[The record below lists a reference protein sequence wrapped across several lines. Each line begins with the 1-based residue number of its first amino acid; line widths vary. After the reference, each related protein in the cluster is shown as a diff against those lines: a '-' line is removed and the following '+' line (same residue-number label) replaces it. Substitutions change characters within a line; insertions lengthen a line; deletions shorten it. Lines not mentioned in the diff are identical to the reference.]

1 MRIILAGPRGFC
13 AGVNMAIEALE
24 QAITAYG
31 TPLFV
36 YHEIV
41 HNKWVVDWFRRQGV
55 VFVNDL
61 ADVPEG
67 RHLLYSAHGVPPSIR
82 QQAAAR
88 RLKTIDVT
96 CPLVTKV
103 HREAVRFAEKGYTI
117 LLIGH
122 AGHDEVVATMGEAP
136 DSIRLIQ
143 KTTDIDAVEVP
154 DPSRVAYLTQTTLSV
169 ADAAEIIERLR
180 QRFPQIVGP
189 ARNDIC
195 YATQNRQEAVRLL
208 AVEADVVLVVG
219 SGNSS
224 NSQRL
229 AELARACGVATHL
242 IDGPADIDMAW
253 FSSPKKEEKKNAPPP
268 GEARSEPAAQTAT
281 VPSFRSG
288 EETVL
293 MTAGASA
300 PEALVQRC
308 VSLLQD
314 RFGASIETRMVCRE
328 QLRFAL
334 PILERS
340 HP

>member
-24 QAITAYG
+24 LAVGAYG
-31 TPLFV
+31 TPLYV

-67 RHLLYSAHGVPPSIR
+67 EHLLYSAHGVPPDIR

-103 HREAVRFAEKGYTI
+103 HLEAMRFAKQGYTI

-122 AGHDEVVATMGEAP
+122 AGHDEVVGTMGEAP
-136 DSIRLIQ
+136 QAIRLIQ
-143 KTTDIDAVEVP
+143 TTADVDSLEVP
-154 DPSRVAYLTQTTLSV
+154 DPSKVAYLTQTTLSV
-169 ADAAEIIERLR
+169 NDAAEIVERLR
-180 QRFPQIVGP
+180 WRFPEIVGP
-189 ARNDIC
+189 TRNDIC
-195 YATQNRQEAVRLL
+195 YATQNRQEAVRQL
-208 AVEADVVLVVG
+208 AAEANVVLVVG
-219 SGNSS
+219 SRNSS

-229 AELARACGVATHL
+229 AELARACGVPTHL
-242 IDGPADIDMAW
+242 IDGPGDIDMTW
-253 FSSPKKEEKKNAPPP
+253 FRSPKKEEGDSPPLCEAPSGPC
-268 GEARSEPAAQTAT
+268 GQRGT
-281 VPSFRSG
+281 VPLFRAD

-293 MTAGASA
+293 FTAGASA
-300 PEALVQRC
+300 RRPSC
-308 VSLLQD
+308 S
-314 RFGASIETRMVCRE
+314 GA
-328 QLRFAL
+328 
-334 PILERS
+334 
-340 HP
+340 

>member
-24 QAITAYG
+24 LAVGAYG
-31 TPLFV
+31 TPLYV

-67 RHLLYSAHGVPPSIR
+67 EHLLYSAHGVPPEIR
-82 QQAAAR
+82 QQAAER

-103 HREAVRFAEKGYTI
+103 HLEAARFAKLGYTI
-117 LLIGH
+117 FLIGH
-122 AGHDEVVATMGEAP
+122 AGHDEVVGTMGEAP
-136 DSIRLIQ
+136 EAIRLIQ
-143 KTTDIDAVEVP
+143 KTTNVEALEAP
-154 DPSRVAYLTQTTLSV
+154 DPSKVAYLTQTTLSV
-169 ADAAEIIERLR
+169 DDAAEIVERLR

-195 YATQNRQEAVRLL
+195 YATQNRQEAVRQL
-208 AVEADVVLVVG
+208 AAEADIVLVVG
-219 SGNSS
+219 SRNSS

-242 IDGPADIDMAW
+242 IDGPGDIDIAW
-253 FSSPKKEEKKNAPPP
+253 FSSPEKLEKGDSPPLC
-268 GEARSEPAAQTAT
+268 GQWGT
-281 VPSFRSG
+281 VPLFRTG

-293 MTAGASA
+293 VTAGASA

-308 VSLLQD
+308 VSLLQN
-314 RFGASIETRMVCRE
+314 RFGASVEARTVCE
-328 QLRFAL
+328 EKLRFAL
-334 PILERS
+334 PKL
-340 HP
+340 

>member
-24 QAITAYG
+24 QAVGAYG
-31 TPLFV
+31 TPLYVF
-36 YHEIV
+36 HEIV

-67 RHLLYSAHGVPPSIR
+67 EHLLYSAHGVPPEIR
-82 QQAAAR
+82 QQAASR

-103 HREAVRFAEKGYTI
+103 HLEAIRFAKQGYTI

-122 AGHDEVVATMGEAP
+122 AGHDEVVGTMGEAP
-136 DSIRLIQ
+136 ESIRLIQ
-143 KTTDIDAVEVP
+143 NATDVDGLDVP
-154 DPSRVAYLTQTTLSV
+154 DPSKVAYLTQTTLSV
-169 ADAAEIIERLR
+169 NDAAEIIGRLR

-189 ARNDIC
+189 ARDDIC
-195 YATQNRQEAVRLL
+195 YATQNRQEAVRVL
-208 AVEADVVLVVG
+208 AAEADVVLVVG
-219 SGNSS
+219 SQNSS

-229 AELARACGVATHL
+229 AELAREYGVATHL
-242 IDGPADIDMAW
+242 IDGPTDIDMAW
-253 FSSPKKEEKKNAPPP
+253 FSSPEI
-268 GEARSEPAAQTAT
+268 
-281 VPSFRSG
+281 G

-293 MTAGASA
+293 LTAGASA

-314 RFGASIETRMVCRE
+314 HFGASVETRMVCEE

-334 PILERS
+334 PKL
-340 HP
+340 